1 MKKTNEIKPSFGRI
15 VGQTLVITAAAML
28 LNFSPP
34 TPAGATQPDVTLKI
48 WVANYAQVPK
58 RELSRAERI
67 AGSIF
72 HDAGV
77 EMIWLV
83 SPLDGMHLESK
94 YDIRPGNIFLT
105 ILRRAAPGTF
115 SAHELGFAIPCPEP
129 KIGCQAYI
137 SYPLVRDLARNGD
150 VSKSEILGAAMAH
163 EMGHILLGAGHSC
176 MGIMKPHWN
185 QHDLSGVAWH
195 QLNFMPHEAKQL
207 HAVVQLLRN
216 GIAGANGKR

>member
-1 MKKTNEIKPSFGRI
+1 MKKTGASKSWFLGIFGQASI
-15 VGQTLVITAAAML
+15 ITTAAIA
-28 LNFSPP
+28 LNLSSP
-34 TPAGATQPDVTLKI
+34 TPVGATEPDVTLRI

-72 HDAGV
+72 HDARV
-77 EMIWLV
+77 DMIWFD
-83 SPLDGMHLESK
+83 SPLGGMHRDSK
-94 YDIRPGNIFLT
+94 YEVRPGNIFLT
-105 ILRRAAPGTF
+105 VLRQAAPGTF
-115 SAHELGFAIPCPEP
+115 SPHELGFAIPCAEP

>member
-1 MKKTNEIKPSFGRI
+1 VKKTNEIKPSFGRI

-94 YDIRPGNIFLT
+94 YDIRPGDIFLT

-150 VSKSEILGAAMAH
+150 VSKSEVLGAAMAH
-163 EMGHILLGAGHSC
+163 EMGHMLLGAGHSC
-176 MGIMKPHWN
+176 MGIMKPHWIE
-185 QHDLSGVAWH
+185 HDLSDVAWH
-195 QLNFMPHEAKQL
+195 QLNFTPDEAKHLRTAAQ
-207 HAVVQLLRN
+207 HLRN
-216 GIAGANGKR
+216 GIAGANGKQ